1 MSHSLRDASL
11 QMLVSLEDT
20 NIYKLGSPRFQNRFF
35 IVTGPGSRRLLST
48 PEVIGFPCYT
58 ALLKETAAALRFL
71 SQEGQNGVF
80 DILTIL
86 RGGLNY
92 PLEEACSMV
101 GIPVREM
108 HFVSCE
114 RIIENHVITGLD
126 IKYEKI
132 NPAKGCT
139 IAIGDIIASGATL
152 RMCLDYVVDQFHE
165 RGGSI
170 KRIVF
175 FTIGGTKAIDLME
188 EMTPRLKA
196 LFPEFEGFDCFFYEG
211 VFTVYEGPGAS
222 GINVRDIDFGWNGGV
237 IAPEFRDWVMD
248 HPDALLEK
256 CIIYDG
262 GARRYEIP
270 LHIDEV
276 REYWEGILARANII
290 DPVALVAEK
299 LGYPSP
305 LDYDAWKSVTR
316 IPGGW
321 EELWKKEQALLAD
334 ARSTDL
340 KALALRRLQ
349 SMEQLSKQYEL

>member
-1 MSHSLRDASL
+1 MSHIPQDASL
-11 QMLVSLEDT
+11 RMLVSLEDT
-20 NIYKLGSPRFQNRFF
+20 NIYKLDSSRFQNRFF

-71 SQEGQNGVF
+71 SQERQNGVF

-92 PLEEACSMV
+92 PLEEACDMV

-152 RMCLDYVVDQFHE
+152 RMCLDYVVDEFHK

-170 KRIVF
+170 RRIVF

-188 EMTPRLKA
+188 KMTPCLKA

-222 GINVRDIDFGWNGGV
+222 GINVRDIDFGWNSGI

-270 LHIDEV
+270 LHIEEV
-276 REYWEGILARANII
+276 ADYWEGILARADII
-290 DPVALVAEK
+290 DTVALVGEK

-305 LDYDAWKSVTR
+305 LDYDAWKAVTR
-316 IPGGW
+316 IPGSW
-321 EELWKKEQALLAD
+321 EGLWKKEQSLLAD
-334 ARSTDL
+334 ASSTDL